1 MSLEESMAHGRAPDW
16 VANDQAN
23 LTSRASIPR
32 ASVLLIE
39 DHPLIY
45 DGLLA
50 LFRRTED
57 FELVSCASDATTALS
72 LARYQQPDI
81 ILLDIELAE
90 SNGLDLVNQL
100 RRICPDARITVLTAH
115 HEPEYLVSSLR
126 LGVQALLQKDMS
138 GDAILAALRKVLSGE
153 RVIGEPHAMTAV
165 LNEFSQILQERE
177 RERYGLTDQE
187 LEILRL
193 AASGLNNKDIGL
205 SQFWSEITV
214 KRKMQD
220 IYRKL
225 EVKSRAQAVAA
236 AIRLGFI

>member
-1 MSLEESMAHGRAPDW
+1 MSEEESMLRRGARATL
-16 VANDQAN
+16 DQAD
-23 LTSRASIPR
+23 LTPR

-50 LFRRTED
+50 LFRRTDD
-57 FELVSCASDATTALS
+57 FELVSRASDAATALS
-72 LARYQQPDI
+72 LARYQQPDL

-115 HEPEYLVSSLR
+115 REREYLMSALR
-126 LGVQALLQKDMS
+126 LGVHALLQKDMN
-138 GDAILAALRKVLSGE
+138 GDAILAALRKVLGGE
-153 RVIGEPHAMTAV
+153 RVIGEPQALTSV
-165 LNEFSQILQERE
+165 LYEFSQVLQHRE

-187 LEILRL
+187 VEILRL

>member
-1 MSLEESMAHGRAPDW
+1 MGDEESIHWSDASAHAAVDPT
-16 VANDQAN
+16 N
-23 LTSRASIPR
+23 LAPR
-32 ASVLLIE
+32 ATILLIE

-50 LFRRTED
+50 LFQGTED
-57 FELVSCASDATTALS
+57 FELVHRASDATTALS
-72 LARYQQPDI
+72 LARYHQPDI
-81 ILLDIELAE
+81 ILLDIELGD

-100 RRICPDARITVLTAH
+100 RRICPDARIAVLTAH
-115 HEPEYLVSSLR
+115 REHEYLMSSLR
-126 LGVQALLQKDMS
+126 LGVHAFLQKDMS
-138 GDAILAALRKVLSGE
+138 GDAIVSALRKVLSGE
-153 RVIGEPHAMTAV
+153 RVIGEPQVLTAV
-165 LNEFSQILQERE
+165 LKEFSQVMQHRE
-177 RERYGLTDQE
+177 RGRYGLTDQE
-187 LEILRL
+187 VEILRL

>member
-1 MSLEESMAHGRAPDW
+1 MGDKDSLHRRAASAAVDP
-16 VANDQAN
+16 AN
-23 LTSRASIPR
+23 LTARV
-32 ASVLLIE
+32 SVLLIE

-57 FELVSCASDATTALS
+57 FELVSHASDAATALQ

-81 ILLDIELAE
+81 ILLDIELGE

-115 HEPEYLVSSLR
+115 REREYMMSSLR
-126 LGVQALLQKDMS
+126 LGVDALLQKDMS
-138 GDAILAALRKVLSGE
+138 GDALLAALRKVLDGE
-153 RVIGEPHAMTAV
+153 RVIGEPQVLTAV
-165 LNEFSQILQERE
+165 LGEFSQVMQQRE
-177 RERYGLTDQE
+177 RERYGLTDPE
-187 LEILRL
+187 VEILRL
-193 AASGLNNKDIGL
+193 AASGLNNKDIGRC
-205 SQFWSEITV
+205 QFWSEITV